1 MMRRIVAIVMLVAP
15 VLAAAQGQRGVRPV
29 LEEQVRAQLER
40 VLRSQVGLNDGQ
52 LQKVQELT
60 SRLEA
65 QKVSLNQEESRVR
78 QVLRDEVLLGDTSR
92 NVRVA
97 ELLDRIIKITKQRN
111 DLPEQE
117 QKELALFM
125 SPMQRAKYFGV
136 QELFQRRVRELLQ
149 EQRQEQAQQKPP
161 ERP

>member
-1 MMRRIVAIVMLVAP
+1 MRRIVAIVMLVAP

-60 SRLEA
+60 SRLET

-161 ERP
+161 EKP

>member
-1 MMRRIVAIVMLVAP
+1 MRRIVAIVMMLAP
-15 VLAAAQGQRGVRPV
+15 VLASAQGQRSVRPV

-40 VLRSQVGLNDGQ
+40 VLRSQVGLNDAQ

-60 SRLEA
+60 SRLET

-78 QVLRDEVLLGDTSR
+78 QVLRDEVLLGDSSR

-97 ELLDRIIKITKQRN
+97 ELLDRVIKITKQRN

-161 ERP
+161 GNP

>member
-1 MMRRIVAIVMLVAP
+1 MRRIVAIVMLVAP